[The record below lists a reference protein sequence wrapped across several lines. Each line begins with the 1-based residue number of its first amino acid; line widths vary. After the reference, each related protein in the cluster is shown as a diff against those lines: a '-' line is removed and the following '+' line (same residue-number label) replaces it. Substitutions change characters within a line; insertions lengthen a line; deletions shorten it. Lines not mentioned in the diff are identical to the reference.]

1 MARHAKA
8 AFVRAG
14 MSRERMQPASTNWAR
29 SNRSAAANGIV
40 QQLNALAAS
49 DPEYA
54 RGIAWVFVENAL
66 NWLISHGEEHSQ
78 VAERLQQLADTLMV
92 AKRIAGQVAG

>member
-1 MARHAKA
+1 MD
-8 AFVRAG
+8 
-14 MSRERMQPASTNWAR
+14 
-29 SNRSAAANGIV
+29 SAASNGIV

-54 RGIAWVFVENAL
+54 RAIGWVFVDCTL
-66 NWLISHGEEHSQ
+66 HWLVSHGEEHGHA
-78 VAERLQQLADTLMV
+78 AERLQQLADTLMV